1 MCQHS
6 LDTSSLW
13 LGLGYRELWHWVSSR
28 AHIETGRNISQSV
41 LSFLGLVDFWRV
53 PLTPSIG
60 AVVVVFPVISALST
74 LLQDQLSQG
83 KIGIC
88 RVMEQVQLLGTD
100 GNQNHSLLKI
110 YCYYSSFKIFYTVTT
125 IFTTLLKLF
134 SYYLKISRLMEVAFS
149 ILMKEFFLL
158 SLLINIVLENFTVR
172 FKTFSRFYFSSP
184 SALKILFFSSKVFQ
198 SIAFH
203 STL

>member
-1 MCQHS
+1 
-6 LDTSSLW
+6 LDTGSLW

-88 RVMEQVQLLGTD
+88 RIMEQVQLLGTD
-100 GNQNHSLLKI
+100 GNQNHSLHQDILLLFLFQTI
-110 YCYYSSFKIFYTVTT
+110 LYSYNYFHYSSEI
-125 IFTTLLKLF
+125 
-134 SYYLKISRLMEVAFS
+134 
-149 ILMKEFFLL
+149 IL
-158 SLLINIVLENFTVR
+158 
-172 FKTFSRFYFSSP
+172 
-184 SALKILFFSSKVFQ
+184 ILFKN
-198 SIAFH
+198 
-203 STL
+203 